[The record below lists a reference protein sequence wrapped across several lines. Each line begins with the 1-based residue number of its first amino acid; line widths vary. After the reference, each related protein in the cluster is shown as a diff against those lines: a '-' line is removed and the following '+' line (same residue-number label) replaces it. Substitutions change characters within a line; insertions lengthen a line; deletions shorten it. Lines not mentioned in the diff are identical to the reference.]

1 MKKLTVVIVNYNVKY
16 YIDQCLH
23 SLRKALEGIDA
34 EVYVVDNHSRDGS
47 VAYIK
52 KRHPKV
58 YVVSSNHN
66 LGFSRANNIAIRQSE
81 SEYVLLLNPDTIVGE
96 GTIRETLSFMDAHP
110 EAGAAGVKMLNRNGS
125 NALESR
131 RGLPS
136 PMTSLYKLL
145 GLCNRY
151 PESRK
156 FGRYYMSYLPWDKPS
171 QIEIISGAYCMMRR
185 TALNEAG
192 LLDEDFF
199 MYGEDIDLSFRLLK
213 KGYQNW
219 YLPTHILHYKGEST
233 HKSSFRY
240 VHVFYEA
247 MLIFFRKHYGHM
259 SFVVTLPIK
268 AAIYGKATLELIGM
282 VPSLIRDALGL
293 RIRRHV
299 KFPEYVF
306 FGREHAI
313 NKCRRLARNKGVS
326 AQFVV
331 GDEQSLPNGHLDHL
345 DMIQPGQTTYIVY
358 DTDSYSYDTIFRI
371 FSSKPMDNVYIG
383 TYHPKDNLV
392 ITDKEVLKNGNY

>member
-1 MKKLTVVIVNYNVKY
+1 MKKLTVVIVSYNVRY
-16 YIDQCLH
+16 YLEQCIVSVQRAAQDIDY
-23 SLRKALEGIDA
+23 EI
-34 EVYVVDNHSRDGS
+34 YVVDNDSRDDT
-47 VAYIK
+47 VRYVT
-52 KRHPKV
+52 KRFRDEV
-58 YVVSSNHN
+58 NLVESQHN
-66 LGFSRANNIAIRQSE
+66 LGFARANNIAIRQSE
-81 SEYVLLLNPDTIVGE
+81 SEYVLLLNPDTFISEDSLRQVI
-96 GTIRETLSFMDAHP
+96 TFMDEHP
-110 EAGAAGVKMLNRNGS
+110 KAGGVGVKMFNS
-125 NALESR
+125 NATIARESR
-131 RGLPS
+131 RGLPT
-136 PMTSLYKLL
+136 PWVSLQKMM
-145 GLCNRY
+145 GF
-151 PESRK
+151 SR
-156 FGRYYMSYLPWDKPS
+156 RYYLSDLPWDQPA
-171 QIEIISGAYCMMRR
+171 QIEVMSGAFCMLRR
-185 TALNEAG
+185 DVLNKIG
-192 LLDEDFF
+192 LLDKDFF
-199 MYGEDIDLSFRLLK
+199 MYGEDIDLSYRLLK
-213 KGYQNW
+213 KGFQNW

-299 KFPEYVF
+299 KFPEYIF

-331 GDEQSLPNGHLDHL
+331 GDEQSIPNGHLDHL
-345 DMIQPGQTTYIVY
+345 DLIQPGQTTYVVY
-358 DTDSYSYDTIFRI
+358 DTDSFSYDSIFRI
-371 FSSKPMDNVYIG
+371 FSSRPMDNVYIG